1 MMNNH
6 LKVLLIEDNAGD
18 ARLIQEMLKD
28 IATASFESEWVSS
41 LSAGLERLSEIHFD
55 ALLLDLGLPD
65 SKGIETLEQLLSQSP
80 EVPVIVLTGLADEM
94 LGIEAVQKGAQDY
107 LVKGPVNSDL
117 LVRAIRYAI
126 ERKRLISELRNLS
139 LRDDLTGLYNR
150 RGFLA
155 VAEQQWKLA
164 KRSKTG
170 LLLILADLDGMKQIN
185 DTFGHKEGDLAL
197 KNAAAVLKDTFR
209 ESDVIG
215 RIGGDE
221 FAVVVI
227 EDSKVGAE
235 IISVRLQDNL
245 DAYNAKRI
253 GRYELSVSIGI
264 ARCDPASP
272 CFLDKLMS
280 EADALMYEQKRRK
293 KICAV
298 DIVEL
303 SSISGYRY
311 NAPLE

>member
-28 IATASFESEWVSS
+28 IETASFESEWVSS
-41 LSAGLERLSEIHFD
+41 LSAGLKRLSEIHFD

-65 SKGIETLEQLLSQSP
+65 SKGIETLEQLLSQAP

-94 LGIEAVQKGAQDY
+94 IGVEAVHKGAQDY
-107 LVKGPVNSDL
+107 LVKGPVSSDL

-126 ERKRLISELRNLS
+126 ERKRLILELRNLS

-253 GRYELSVSIGI
+253 GRYKLSVSIGI
-264 ARCDPASP
+264 ALCDPASP

-280 EADALMYEQKRRK
+280 EADALMYEQKRTRK
-293 KICAV
+293 KNMC
-298 DIVEL
+298 
-303 SSISGYRY
+303 S
-311 NAPLE
+311 

>member
-28 IATASFESEWVSS
+28 IETASFESEWVSS
-41 LSAGLERLSEIHFD
+41 LSAGLKRLSEIHFD

-65 SKGIETLEQLLSQSP
+65 SKGIETLEQLLSQAP

-94 LGIEAVQKGAQDY
+94 IGIEAVQKGAQDY

-150 RGFLA
+150 RGFFA
-155 VAEQQWKLA
+155 VAEQQWKMA

-253 GRYELSVSIGI
+253 GRYELSVSIGV
-264 ARCDPASP
+264 ARCDPESP

-280 EADALMYEQKRRK
+280 EADALMYEQKRTRK
-293 KICAV
+293 KNM
-298 DIVEL
+298 L
-303 SSISGYRY
+303 S
-311 NAPLE
+311 